1 MADFYRTNGNVTPGG
16 LGTFVSFI
24 GKQPTCYGVRVVGTA
39 GSKDVSAELGPNDA
53 VAGIFRAISANATIL
68 GYQIEDNS
76 TGNISLMLEAPQT
89 FTAANMQ
96 ALIRN
101 SGNGAGGYGNSSP
114 LFDAGLT
121 VVTNTGFKLSNS

>member
-1 MADFYRTNGNVTPGG
+1 MAEFYRVNGNVSPDGM
-16 LGTFVSFI
+16 GTFVSFI
-24 GKQPTCYGVRVVGTA
+24 GKQPTCYGIRLVGTA
-39 GSKDVSAELGPNDA
+39 GAKDVSAELGPNDA

-68 GYQIEDNS
+68 GYQIENNS
-76 TGNISLMLEAPQT
+76 TGNISLMIEAPPT

-96 ALIRN
+96 AIIRT